1 MDFFPDWYFLSL
13 CDVLLAP
20 NSTFSVTAAMMGCNY
35 FWRSSLPQQKFVQ
48 EDPWDMYP
56 LTHNKAEDY
65 RHVPGVCLDETPYWR
80 RNPDGS
86 FEELT

>member
-1 MDFFPDWYFLSL
+1 
-13 CDVLLAP
+13 
-20 NSTFSVTAAMMGCNY
+20 MMGCNY